1 MKTLFILTASLI
13 VGISHGQEISERDLI
28 QFISNN
34 SGLNITQVIQV
45 GNFNHADVAAN
56 SINVVQAGTNQ
67 EFYFQ
72 ESSHNP
78 SNINIEMKG
87 TNNYLEILGSNSIM
101 ENMKINLDG
110 DYRSII
116 INNYP

>member
-1 MKTLFILTASLI
+1 MKTLTLLI
-13 VGISHGQEISERDLI
+13 AFLIIGFSHAQDLSERDLI
-28 QFISNN
+28 QYISNN
-34 SGLNITQVIQV
+34 SGLNVTQVLQI
-45 GNFNHADVAAN
+45 GDFNYADVNAN
-56 SINVVQAGTNQ
+56 NINLIQKGTNQ

-72 ESSHNP
+72 ESSITP
-78 SNINIEMKG
+78 SNINVEMMG

-101 ENMKINLDG
+101 ENMKITVEG